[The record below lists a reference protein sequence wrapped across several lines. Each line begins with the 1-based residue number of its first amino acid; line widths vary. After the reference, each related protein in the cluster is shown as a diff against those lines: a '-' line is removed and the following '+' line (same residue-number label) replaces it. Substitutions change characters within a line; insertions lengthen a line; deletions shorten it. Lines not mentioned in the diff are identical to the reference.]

1 MSKLKKFFFHPAQFF
16 RDARKKR
23 LLRIFERPGRDANL
37 FVVSHLNQL
46 AQVQSLIRF
55 ERLENNY
62 LLVLST
68 PADKVMPQMVR
79 DAIVP
84 ELFTEVVQL
93 ELPRSPNNIHVGK
106 LSRIHDLYAK
116 AIGQLRPAQVFL
128 LSFERH
134 YALLG
139 RLAVRHGARLFLVEE
154 GTATYKI
161 AADGRNMA
169 GIDRGATGGP
179 AALMLKAAPW
189 LADLRPALG
198 RVERFTGVHAA
209 FPHLLKGAFQFDESH
224 RFFLHAGGLTGDGRV
239 EALIER
245 YGITGADSIFV
256 SQRYPVDY
264 EVHADVIVSI
274 LTTIAQATGGR
285 VFLKLHPKDRPELR
299 AAYETLIRK
308 RPRPL
313 VVLIEEADFLIE
325 PVIAH
330 VKPRAIYGLT
340 STTLVYAPLV
350 SPETRC
356 YAVAPWFIADV
367 RRHARYLAGKSDLSL
382 VEDHF
387 AILAAFP
394 HVRAVEGPEHF
405 AQELT
410 RTDDAAARTD
420 ARVDAFLRLTAQR
433 RLDEAAQAADA
444 LADDGL
450 EAPYRPLVLAMRFRA
465 EESAA
470 YAQRVREAC
479 QDDAAQRL
487 ALGLGAW
494 CRGDYARACELL
506 APDGDTTGET
516 ARETALGGGP
526 LAAPFHASA
535 LRHAGRLQ
543 EAAACWATGA
553 PAMRDTPF
561 AEYEL
566 AQVAYAQGKPE
577 KFLWHLGLALPE
589 GVSAYSDTVLEQAAV
604 AALQAGRTDVAAA
617 VWEAYVRRLAQAG
630 SSWRLLPGPDFERL
644 CAAALDG
651 IQTAGGIWRRLL
663 DGAAHAGVLAA
674 AGIVVPEPLTRARLD
689 YFLVTEQWDEARAAV
704 RQAIAAGSP
713 SPALRDVVALLAAHS
728 ADPGLL
734 DAWPQPPA
742 PAAESAREAMQA
754 WRLAANRDW
763 DAVAAWCRRHAGLA
777 AQRPEDR
784 LALLGAWACRERAD
798 DDGARQW
805 LIGYERA
812 GGRDVYSTLELA
824 ALAHRGGQWEDVRT
838 LLESV
843 YGDAQAMP
851 DRRFFAYLD
860 ALMAL
865 HEDERI
871 EALFAADRSRFLNVP
886 HLFAGLC
893 RQRIS
898 AGRLQEVVDECDRY
912 DVLPAEVAWQY
923 ARALRLLGRIE
934 QAAEVLRQHAQQPAS
949 REEWALQAELDM
961 LVGNVERAV
970 EGYAHLVRHFAGAD
984 DGGVAYDRWCTARLL
999 RALQATDAKEPLP
1012 GVARGGLP

>member
-1 MSKLKKFFFHPAQFF
+1 MSKLRKFFFHPVLFF
-16 RDARKKR
+16 RDARKKK
-23 LLRIFERPGRDANL
+23 LLRIFERPEPGANL

-84 ELFTEVVQL
+84 ELFAEVVQL
-93 ELPRSPNNIHVGK
+93 ELPRSPNSIHVGK
-106 LSRIHDLYAK
+106 LSRIHGLYAK

-139 RLAVRHGARLFLVEE
+139 RLAAQHGARLFLVEE

-161 AADGRNMA
+161 TADGRNMA
-169 GIDRGATGGP
+169 GIDSAGTGGL

-189 LADLRPALG
+189 HAHLRPALG
-198 RVERFTGVHAA
+198 RVERFTGVYAA
-209 FPHLLKGAFQFDESH
+209 FPHLLKGAFQFDQSH
-224 RFFLHAGGLTGDGRV
+224 RFFLHAGGLTRNGRI
-239 EALIER
+239 EELIER
-245 YGITGADSIFV
+245 YGITGADSFFV

-264 EVHADVIVSI
+264 EIHADVIISI
-274 LTTIAQATGGR
+274 LTTVAQATGGR

-308 RPRPL
+308 RPQPL

-330 VKPRAIYGLT
+330 VRPRAIYGLT

-356 YAVAPWFIADV
+356 YAIAPWFIENV

-382 VEDHF
+382 VQDHF

-394 HVRAVEGPEHF
+394 HVRAVESPEHF
-405 AQELT
+405 ARELM
-410 RTDDAAARTD
+410 RIDDATARTD
-420 ARVDAFLRLTAQR
+420 SRVDTFLRLMAQR
-433 RLDEAAQAADA
+433 RLDAAAQEASA
-444 LADDGL
+444 LADDDPDG
-450 EAPYRPLVLAMRFRA
+450 PYRPLALAMRFRG
-465 EESAA
+465 EDPAA
-470 YAQRVREAC
+470 YTARVQAAC
-479 QDDAAQRL
+479 QDGPAQRL

-494 CRGDYARACELL
+494 CRGDYAKACELL
-506 APDGDTTGET
+506 AFTGEM
-516 ARETALGGGP
+516 AHGGGA
-526 LAAPFHASA
+526 LAAMFHASA

-543 EAAACWATGA
+543 EAAACWAAGG

-589 GVSAYSDTVLEQAAV
+589 GVSAYSDALLEQAAS
-604 AALQAGRTDVAAA
+604 AALQAGRTDVAA
-617 VWEAYVRRLAQAG
+617 VLWGAYVRRLERG
-630 SSWRLLPGPDFERL
+630 DSPWRLLPGPDFDRL
-644 CAAALDG
+644 CADALDG
-651 IQTAGGIWRRLL
+651 IQAAGGIWRRLH

-674 AGIVVPEPLTRARLD
+674 AAVAVPVPLARARLD
-689 YFLVTEQWDEARAAV
+689 YCLITARWDEGKAAV
-704 RQAIAAGSP
+704 RQEIAAGTP
-713 SPALRDVVALLAAHS
+713 RPALQDAVALLAAHS

-734 DAWPQPPA
+734 DAWLQPPA
-742 PAAESAREAMQA
+742 PPADPVGQALRA
-754 WRLAANRDW
+754 WRLAADRDW
-763 DAVAAWCRRHAGLA
+763 DAVGAWCRRHAGLA
-777 AQRPEDR
+777 GLVPEAR
-784 LALLGAWACRERAD
+784 LALLGAWACRERGD
-798 DDGARQW
+798 DDGARHW

-824 ALAHRGGQWEDVRT
+824 ELAHRAGQWEQVRA
-838 LLESV
+838 LLESL
-843 YGDAQAMP
+843 YGDARAMP
-851 DRRFFAYLD
+851 ERRFLCYLD
-860 ALMAL
+860 ALLAL
-865 HEDERI
+865 REDERI
-871 EALFAADRSRFLNVP
+871 EALFAADPSRFLNTP
-886 HLFAGLC
+886 RLFAGLC
-893 RQRIS
+893 RHRIS
-898 AGRLQEVVDECDRY
+898 AGRLQEVVDECGRY

-934 QAAEVLRQHAQQPAS
+934 QAAEVLHQHAQQPAS
-949 REEWALQAELDM
+949 REEWVLQAELDM
-961 LVGNVERAV
+961 LMGNVERAAA
-970 EGYAHLVRHFAGAD
+970 GYEHLVRHFAGAE
-984 DGGVAYDRWCTARLL
+984 DGGAAYDRWCTARLL
-999 RALQATDAKEPLP
+999 RMLEATDAKEPMP
-1012 GVARGGLP
+1012 GVARGALP